1 VEVKRGV
8 NMIEGMKIVFFRIIY
23 GLFIMLIMP
32 IYNFIYNY
40 AIALNP
46 TFCGDS
52 LPIINQGVQA
62 MKWIVFLGI
71 AAGGYH
77 IFYRAVMLR
86 AYESQYSQTMGPF
99 GGR

>member
-1 VEVKRGV
+1 
-8 NMIEGMKIVFFRIIY
+8 MIEGIKIVFFRIVY

-32 IYNFIYNY
+32 IYNFIYDY
-40 AIALNP
+40 AIATNP
-46 TFCGDS
+46 VFCAEA

-62 MKWIVFLGI
+62 IKWIVFLGI

-77 IFYRAVMLR
+77 LYYRAVMLR
-86 AYESQYSQTMGPF
+86 AYESRYSQTYGNGPF